1 MADGP
6 DVTGYTCRQLRA
18 RRNRIDILRECAPGM
33 SDPADHLSQIQTLWS
48 VVHRAH
54 AGQLE
59 DARPA
64 QERMLELYG
73 GAVRRYLM
81 AALRNEDGVDEVYQE
96 FSLRFVRGDFRNV
109 SPERGRFRSF
119 LKTCLYHLI
128 VDYQRRRKKG
138 AHVEADMEQMAA
150 HSTPAG
156 DSADDAAFLK
166 SWRDD
171 LLARAWQKLAN
182 DEQQTGKPYHTVLL
196 VRAEQPDA
204 RSPEL
209 AAAVSERLGREISSA
224 NVRVLLHRAREL
236 FAEFLLAAVT
246 DSLPENRR
254 DLLDEELIELQLLD
268 YCRAA
273 LERQTDGA

>member
-1 MADGP
+1 
-6 DVTGYTCRQLRA
+6 
-18 RRNRIDILRECAPGM
+18 M
-33 SDPADHLSQIQTLWS
+33 SDSPDHLSQIQTLWS

-54 AGQLE
+54 NGEVQ
-59 DARPA
+59 DARSA

-81 AALRNEDGVDEVYQE
+81 AALRNEDGVDDVYQE

-109 SPERGRFRSF
+109 NPERGRFRNF

-128 VDYQRRRKKG
+128 VDHQRRRKKG
-138 AHVEADMEQMAA
+138 EHADADVEQLAA
-150 HSTPAG
+150 APSPAG

-166 SWRDD
+166 SWRED
-171 LLARAWQKLAN
+171 LLASAWLQLAE
-182 DEQQTGKPYHTVLL
+182 DERKTGKPYHTVLHA
-196 VRAEQPDA
+196 RAEL
-204 RSPEL
+204 PELSSTDL
-209 AAAVSERLGREISSA
+209 AAALSDRLGREITSA

-236 FAEFLLAAVT
+236 FAECLLAAVI

-254 DLLDEELIELQLLD
+254 DLLEEELIELQLLD